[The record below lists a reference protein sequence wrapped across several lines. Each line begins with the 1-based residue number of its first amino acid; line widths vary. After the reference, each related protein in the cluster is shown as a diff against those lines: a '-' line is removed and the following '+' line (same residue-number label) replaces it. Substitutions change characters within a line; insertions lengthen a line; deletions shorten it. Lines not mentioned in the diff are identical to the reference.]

1 MNISF
6 LLNPVPCF
14 LISSL
19 KFSIAMKKILF
30 TILLL
35 FPLQINAQSVTLM
48 PTGGSFLNYGGAG
61 ITGQFRTGTGNS
73 STTLTAFTEGSG
85 KAAHV
90 GITNNTSSADAFE
103 AITFGSGRAGYFSI
117 FTGGSTSTG
126 TALEAVTDA
135 NGRAGLF
142 SNVNS
147 NSTAN
152 ALEAKTAGE
161 GTVAYFET
169 TNSVGMKPALYVKTS
184 AIGRSAT
191 FEISNTNNSADGL
204 SVEHSGPGDAVN
216 GYSYKTGRAGF
227 FINTSSSNTNA
238 AIHGVTN
245 GTGTTL
251 VINHTGSSGNLAA
264 FQNSASN
271 VARIDKTGKGFFNGG
286 TQNSGADI
294 AEAFDVVGT
303 TNAYEAGDVLTIATS
318 KNRTVE
324 KSSKA
329 YSTLVA
335 GVYATKPGVL
345 LTEENID
352 TDISDKVPMGVVGVI
367 PTKVCNEGG
376 EIHIGD
382 MLVTSSR
389 TGFAMRG
396 SPKKIKI
403 GQVIG
408 KALEDF
414 NGQSGKINVLV
425 SVR

>member
-1 MNISF
+1 
-6 LLNPVPCF
+6 
-14 LISSL
+14 
-19 KFSIAMKKILF
+19 MKKNLF
-30 TILLL
+30 ALVLLL
-35 FPLQINAQSVTLM
+35 PALVHAQTSNSTLLPNAAWFYSNAASGVVGDFRIFHLGNPSYALAASTDG
-48 PTGGSFLNYGGAG
+48 TGGAAFFA
-61 ITGQFRTGTGNS
+61 ITTDINS
-73 STTLTAFTEGSG
+73 ANALTAS
-85 KAAHV
+85 
-90 GITNNTSSADAFE
+90 
-103 AITFGSGRAGYFSI
+103 TFGSGRAGYFNI
-117 FTGGSTSTG
+117 FTGGGTSISPT
-126 TALEAVTDA
+126 LEAVNDTY
-135 NGRAGLF
+135 GGAGIF
-142 SNVNS
+142 RNTNS

-152 ALEAKTAGE
+152 LLEASTVGK
-161 GTVAYFET
+161 GTVGYFKLDNESSTGTILTGTSNGLGIGSLFILTNPANDRDGFSMEHKGIGDAINGYNTGTGRAAYFVVT
-169 TNSVGMKPALYVKTS
+169 
-184 AIGRSAT
+184 
-191 FEISNTNNSADGL
+191 NTNNSR
-204 SVEHSGPGDAVN
+204 PAV
-216 GYSYKTGRAGF
+216 YCSTAG
-227 FINTSSSNTNA
+227 IGATIVA
-238 AIHGVTN
+238 
-245 GTGTTL
+245 
-251 VINHTGSSGNLAA
+251 NHTGQSGNIAA
-264 FQNSASN
+264 FQSSSAN

-294 AEAFDVVGT
+294 AEAFDVIGAT
-303 TNAYEAGDVLTIATS
+303 KTYEAGDVLTIATS

-389 TGFAMRG
+389 TGYAMKG
-396 SPKKIKI
+396 NLKKIKI